1 MRRTRLSTP
10 NAWENSNHR
19 SGPQEGL
26 WEMSYCPSVLCNQA
40 TRNGDTLNTALI
52 LAEKIDPN
60 GVTPG
65 VVGFLITA
73 AVAITSIFL
82 ILDMNRRMRRLR
94 YREEAVA
101 NVDAEVAVDKLIADV
116 DKETGNG

>member
-1 MRRTRLSTP
+1 
-10 NAWENSNHR
+10 
-19 SGPQEGL
+19 
-26 WEMSYCPSVLCNQA
+26 MSYCPSVLCNQA

-82 ILDMNRRMRRLR
+82 IIDMNRRMRRLR

-101 NVDAEVAVDKLIADV
+101 NIDAEVAVDKLIADV
-116 DKETGNG
+116 DKETGNR

>member
-1 MRRTRLSTP
+1 
-10 NAWENSNHR
+10 
-19 SGPQEGL
+19 
-26 WEMSYCPSVLCNQA
+26 MSYCPSVLCNQA

-60 GVTPG
+60 GVSPG

>member
-1 MRRTRLSTP
+1 
-10 NAWENSNHR
+10 
-19 SGPQEGL
+19 
-26 WEMSYCPSVLCNQA
+26 MSYCPSVLCNQA

-116 DKETGNG
+116 DKETGNR

>member
-1 MRRTRLSTP
+1 
-10 NAWENSNHR
+10 
-19 SGPQEGL
+19 
-26 WEMSYCPSVLCNQA
+26 MSYCPSVLCNQA

-73 AVAITSIFL
+73 AVAITAIFL

-101 NVDAEVAVDKLIADV
+101 NVDAEVAVDTLIADV
-116 DKETGNG
+116 DKETGNR

>member
-1 MRRTRLSTP
+1 
-10 NAWENSNHR
+10 
-19 SGPQEGL
+19 
-26 WEMSYCPSVLCNQA
+26 MSYCPSVLCNQA

-73 AVAITSIFL
+73 SVAITSIFL

>member
-1 MRRTRLSTP
+1 
-10 NAWENSNHR
+10 
-19 SGPQEGL
+19 
-26 WEMSYCPSVLCNQA
+26 MSYCPSVLCNQA

-101 NVDAEVAVDKLIADV
+101 NVDAEVAVDKLIAEV
-116 DKETGNG
+116 DKETGNR

>member
-1 MRRTRLSTP
+1 M
-10 NAWENSNHR
+10 
-19 SGPQEGL
+19 
-26 WEMSYCPSVLCNQA
+26 
-40 TRNGDTLNTALI
+40 NTILI

-82 ILDMNRRMRRLR
+82 IIDMNRRMRRLR

-101 NVDAEVAVDKLIADV
+101 NVDAEVAVDNLIADV

>member
-1 MRRTRLSTP
+1 MTC
-10 NAWENSNHR
+10 
-19 SGPQEGL
+19 
-26 WEMSYCPSVLCNQA
+26 CPSVLCIQA

-52 LAEKIDPN
+52 LAEEIDPN

-65 VVGFLITA
+65 VVGFIITA
-73 AVAITSIFL
+73 AVAITAIFL

-94 YREEAVA
+94 YREEAAA

-116 DKETGNG
+116 DKETGNR

>member
-1 MRRTRLSTP
+1 M
-10 NAWENSNHR
+10 
-19 SGPQEGL
+19 
-26 WEMSYCPSVLCNQA
+26 
-40 TRNGDTLNTALI
+40 NTALT

-94 YREEAVA
+94 YREEAAA
-101 NVDAEVAVDKLIADV
+101 NVDAEVAVDNLIADV
-116 DKETGNG
+116 DKETGNR

>member
-1 MRRTRLSTP
+1 
-10 NAWENSNHR
+10 
-19 SGPQEGL
+19 
-26 WEMSYCPSVLCNQA
+26 MSYCPSVLCNQA
-40 TRNGDTLNTALI
+40 TRNGVTLNTALI

>member
-1 MRRTRLSTP
+1 
-10 NAWENSNHR
+10 
-19 SGPQEGL
+19 
-26 WEMSYCPSVLCNQA
+26 MSYCPSVRCNQA
-40 TRNGDTLNTALI
+40 TRNGDTVNTALI

-73 AVAITSIFL
+73 AVAIAAIFL

>member
-1 MRRTRLSTP
+1 
-10 NAWENSNHR
+10 
-19 SGPQEGL
+19 
-26 WEMSYCPSVLCNQA
+26 MSYCPSVLCNQA

-82 ILDMNRRMRRLR
+82 IMDMNRRMRRLR

-101 NVDAEVAVDKLIADV
+101 NIDAEVAVDKLIADV
-116 DKETGNG
+116 DKETGNR

>member
-1 MRRTRLSTP
+1 M
-10 NAWENSNHR
+10 
-19 SGPQEGL
+19 
-26 WEMSYCPSVLCNQA
+26 
-40 TRNGDTLNTALI
+40 NTALT

-82 ILDMNRRMRRLR
+82 ILDMNHRMRRLR
-94 YREEAVA
+94 YREEAAA
-101 NVDAEVAVDKLIADV
+101 NVDAEVAVDNLIADV
-116 DKETGNG
+116 DKETGNR